1 MTRYR
6 IDKTPAAAR
15 IELTELDGNNQR
27 LLEAFQECAEGHCSC
42 PTTEYTKVA
51 SMQVESGSKG
61 IDIWLESKPG
71 TEFDTSQIANCLT
84 HAVASVDGR
93 PRPQIPEAPGD
104 IPA

>member
-6 IDKTPAAAR
+6 IDKTPTAAR
-15 IELTELDGNNQR
+15 IELTEVGGKQQQ

-61 IDIWLESKPG
+61 IDIRLESKPG
-71 TEFDTSQIANCLT
+71 TEFDTAQIANCLT
-84 HAVASVDGR
+84 HTVASVEGK
-93 PRPQIPEAPGD
+93 PRP
-104 IPA
+104 